1 MANKWESG
9 EAIISYIVFRKSLSD
24 KVTCELAIWKK
35 QGRELGGN
43 CILGKK
49 NSKYESSKA
58 EERMSGVFK
67 KQKEINVVRIQWK
80 RGKADEDRKVIE
92 HQVMQHLKDR

>member
-1 MANKWESG
+1 MWISNLK
-9 EAIISYIVFRKSLSD
+9 EA
-24 KVTCELAIWKK
+24 
-35 QGRELGGN
+35 RERGGN

-49 NSKYESSKA
+49 NRKYESSKT
-58 EERMSGVFK
+58 EERMSGMFK
-67 KQKEINVVRIQWK
+67 KQKEINVVRIEWK

>member
-1 MANKWESG
+1 MANKWEHG
-9 EAIISYIVFRKSLSD
+9 EANISYTVFRKSLSD
-24 KVTCELAIWKK
+24 KVTCELTIWKK

-58 EERMSGVFK
+58 EERMSEVC
-67 KQKEINVVRIQWK
+67 QETK
-80 RGKADEDRKVIE
+80 RN
-92 HQVMQHLKDR
+92 